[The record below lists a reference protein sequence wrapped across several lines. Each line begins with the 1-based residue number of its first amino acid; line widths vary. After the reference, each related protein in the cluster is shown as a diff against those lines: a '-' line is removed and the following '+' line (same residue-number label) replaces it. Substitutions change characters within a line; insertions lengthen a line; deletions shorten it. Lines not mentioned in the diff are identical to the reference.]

1 MEEDIRYGEAD
12 RELDETDLSYPILN
26 WRSDLLSYNWIE
38 RADEVIKQEVL

>member
-1 MEEDIRYGEAD
+1 MEEDIRYGEVD

-26 WRSDLLSYNWIE
+26 WRSDWLSYDWIE